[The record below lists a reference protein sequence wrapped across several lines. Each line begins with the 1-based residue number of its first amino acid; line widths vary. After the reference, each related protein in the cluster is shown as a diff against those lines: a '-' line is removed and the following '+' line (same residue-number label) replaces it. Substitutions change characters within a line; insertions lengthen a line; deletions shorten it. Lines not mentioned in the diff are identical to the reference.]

1 MRLRQ
6 ATAADV
12 PAIIALER
20 QISAAGRWSKSQYE
34 DLFKV
39 AKEPHRSQPYV
50 FVVEE
55 EAGTSGIVGFLAARK
70 IDAEWELENIAVA
83 DKVRRKGLGSRLL
96 GGLISYARSASGA
109 AIFLEVRESNQS
121 ARALYL
127 KLGFQETGVRK
138 NYYPN
143 PAEDAILYRL
153 ALKITTIS
161 E

>member
-1 MRLRQ
+1 M
-6 ATAADV
+6 
-12 PAIIALER
+12 IALER
-20 QISAAGRWSKSQYE
+20 QSSAAGHWSKRQYE
-34 DLFKV
+34 DLFRIASDSQHSERHVVV
-39 AKEPHRSQPYV
+39 A
-50 FVVEE
+50 EE
-55 EAGTSGIVGFLAARK
+55 ESETSEIVGFLAARR

-153 ALKITTIS
+153 PLKITTIS
-161 E
+161 Q